1 MKRRKFIVNSSMGI
15 IAATPVFEHLSAL
28 DLPFFTTGIKIGEIT
43 PTSAVV
49 WARLTRDSIRVADT
63 GKQPNF
69 LFLDETKNEWH
80 DIAYFKSTFKEDR
93 PDRKVQ
99 VNMPAG
105 TTVEQLDGAVP
116 GKKGF
121 ISIHY
126 SIKGSGHWNKTSWKA
141 VDQETDYSCQFE
153 IDGLMPFTSYDI
165 RVMGK
170 TNEKATN
177 QVEGSFSTAAEKN
190 DAFPVN
196 FMVTTCH
203 EYNDQD
209 APGEGGFKIMKAM
222 EKLKPQ
228 FLVHTGDV
236 LYHDHKAKNLAL
248 ARWNWQR
255 MSSLPCYVQ
264 FYKHTPCYFMKDDHD
279 TWMNDCHPASTN
291 KFMGDFTYQQGV
303 QLFRQQ
309 VPSSDKPYR
318 SFRWGKDLEIWLFDV
333 REFRKPNEMPD
344 GPDKTIWGKEQLEW
358 FKQGYAASDA
368 SFKILISPTPIIGP
382 DRPQKKDNHSN
393 ANFSFE
399 GNLIRNLIGG
409 NKNTF
414 VICGDRHWQY
424 VSKHAKTGTYEF
436 ACGPASNEH
445 AGGWK
450 KDERYPEH
458 EYLNIVGGFL
468 RVETNRID
476 GKPTIV
482 FSHHGVDGNMLFQK
496 QFS

>member
-1 MKRRKFIVNSSMGI
+1 
-15 IAATPVFEHLSAL
+15 
-28 DLPFFTTGIKIGEIT
+28 
-43 PTSAVV
+43 
-49 WARLTRDSIRVADT
+49 
-63 GKQPNF
+63 
-69 LFLDETKNEWH
+69 
-80 DIAYFKSTFKEDR
+80 
-93 PDRKVQ
+93 
-99 VNMPAG
+99 
-105 TTVEQLDGAVP
+105 
-116 GKKGF
+116 
-121 ISIHY
+121 
-126 SIKGSGHWNKTSWKA
+126 
-141 VDQETDYSCQFE
+141 
-153 IDGLMPFTSYDI
+153 
-165 RVMGK
+165 MGK

-424 VSKHAKTGTYEF
+424 VSKHAKTGTHEF

-450 KDERYPEH
+450 KDEKYPEH

-482 FSHHGVDGNMLFQK
+482 FSHHGVDGNLLFQK